1 MGKGGGT
8 QTVVNTQDVPG
19 FIQDQIKQTFGEVER
34 FRPSANI
41 VPNIAGFTP
50 TQTQSFD
57 AIRNI
62 TNNNPLANLASST
75 ISDVIKGDF
84 TISDPLQT
92 AIDAQT
98 DRAINDIS
106 SLYSKGGR
114 LGSDAFGTA
123 IGEGVTQASAP
134 LLADAIEKD
143 QARKL
148 TAVSSIPSVLNN
160 DLALARALGAVG
172 AEERALDQAMLDR
185 PAMVTSAQ
193 NTANQQRINNL
204 LSALGSR
211 GQVGGTSTSQQP
223 GRSPLAGGLGGALT
237 GATLGSAF
245 PASLAPSLGAL
256 APLGLGGAGALI
268 GGGLGLLGL
277 I

>member
-1 MGKGGGT
+1 MGKGGA
-8 QTVVNTQDVPG
+8 QTTVSTQDIPP
-19 FIQDQIKQTFGEVER
+19 FIQDQIKQTFREAEN
-34 FRPSANI
+34 FTPNANI

-57 AIRNI
+57 ALTNI
-62 TNNNPLANLASST
+62 ATNNPLANLASTT
-75 ISDVIKGDF
+75 ISDIIKGDF

-98 DRAINDIS
+98 DRAINNIS

-134 LLADAIEKD
+134 LLANALEKD

-148 TAVSSIPSVLNN
+148 AAVSSIPSIIQSELGLANVL
-160 DLALARALGAVG
+160 GSVG
-172 AEERALDQAMLDR
+172 AQERALDQALLDR
-185 PAMVTSAQ
+185 TAMVTSAG
-193 NTANQQRINNL
+193 NTAEQQRINNL
-204 LSALGSR
+204 LAALGAR

-223 GRSPLAGGLGGALT
+223 GRSPLAGAAGGALT
-237 GATLGSAF
+237 GASLGSLVGGF
-245 PASLAPSLGAL
+245 GLPGAL
-256 APLGLGGAGALI
+256 V

>member
-1 MGKGGGT
+1 MTAAAT
-8 QTVVNTQDVPG
+8 QG
-19 FIQDQIKQTFGEVER
+19 R
-34 FRPSANI
+34 AR
-41 VPNIAGFTP
+41 
-50 TQTQSFD
+50 
-57 AIRNI
+57 R
-62 TNNNPLANLASST
+62 
-75 ISDVIKGDF
+75 
-84 TISDPLQT
+84 
-92 AIDAQT
+92 DAQT

-134 LLADAIEKD
+134 LLANALEKD

-148 TAVSSIPSVLNN
+148 AAVSSIPSVLSN

-172 AEERALDQAMLDR
+172 AEERALDQALLDR

-193 NTANQQRINNL
+193 NQSNQSRINNL
-204 LSALGSR
+204 LAAIGSR
-211 GQVGGTSTSQQP
+211 GQALPGGTSTKTAP
-223 GRSPLAGGLGGALT
+223 GRSPLAGGAGGALT
-237 GATLGSAF
+237 GAALGSQI
-245 PASLAPSLGAL
+245 GAVGG
-256 APLGLGGAGALI
+256 PLGALI

>member
-1 MGKGGGT
+1 MGKGAA
-8 QTVVNTQDVPG
+8 QTVVETQEVPG

-34 FRPSANI
+34 FRPNANI

-62 TNNNPLANLASST
+62 ANNNPLTNLASTT
-75 ISDVIKGDF
+75 ISDMIKGDF

-148 TAVSSIPSVLNN
+148 AAVSSIPSVLNN

-172 AEERALDQAMLDR
+172 AEERALDQALLDR

-204 LSALGSR
+204 LSALGGT
-211 GQVGGTSTSQQP
+211 GQAGGTTTQTGP
-223 GRSPLAGGLGGALT
+223 GRSPLAGGAGGALT
-237 GATLGSAF
+237 GAALGSQI
-245 PASLAPSLGAL
+245 GAVGG
-256 APLGLGGAGALI
+256 PLGALI
-268 GGGLGLLGL
+268 GGGLGLLG
-277 I
+277 II

>member
-34 FRPSANI
+34 FRPSSNI

-57 AIRNI
+57 AIRDI
-62 TNNNPLANLASST
+62 TDNNPLANLASTT
-75 ISDVIKGDF
+75 ISDIIKGDF

-148 TAVSSIPSVLNN
+148 AAVSSIPSVLNN

-172 AEERALDQAMLDR
+172 AEERALDQALLDR

-223 GRSPLAGGLGGALT
+223 SRSPLAGGLGGALT

>member
-1 MGKGGGT
+1 MGKGGGGT
-8 QTVVNTQDVPG
+8 QTVVNTQDIPQ
-19 FIQDQIKQTFGEVER
+19 FIQDQIKDTFTEVEG
-34 FRPSANI
+34 FTPNANI

-57 AIRNI
+57 AIKNI
-62 TNNNPLANLASST
+62 TNNNPLANLASTT
-75 ISDVIKGDF
+75 ISDIIKGDF

-123 IGEGVTQASAP
+123 IGQGVTQASAP
-134 LLADAIEKD
+134 LLANALEKD

-148 TAVSSIPSVLNN
+148 AAVSSIPSVLRN
-160 DLALARALGAVG
+160 DLALASALGRVG
-172 AEERALDQAMLDR
+172 AEERALDQALLDR
-185 PAMVTSAQ
+185 PAMVTSAG
-193 NTANQQRINNL
+193 NTAEQQRINNL
-204 LSALGSR
+204 LAALGAR
-211 GQVGGTSTSQQP
+211 GQVGGTSTQTAP
-223 GRSPLAGGLGGALT
+223 GRSPLAGAAGGALT
-237 GATLGSAF
+237 GASLGS
-245 PASLAPSLGAL
+245 LAGAGFG
-256 APLGLGGAGALI
+256 PMGALI

>member
-1 MGKGGGT
+1 MSLGGGGGGT
-8 QTVVNTQDVPG
+8 QTVVNTQDIPP
-19 FIQDQIKQTFGEVER
+19 FLRDQIIQTFGEVER
-34 FRPSANI
+34 FRPNTNI

-62 TNNNPLANLASST
+62 ANNNPLSNLASST
-75 ISDVIKGDF
+75 ISDMIKGDF
-84 TISDPLQT
+84 TISEPLQT

-106 SLYSKGGR
+106 SLYARGGR

-134 LLADAIEKD
+134 LLANALQQDQNRQLRAI
-143 QARKL
+143 
-148 TAVSSIPSVLNN
+148 SSIPSVLQS
-160 DLALARALGAVG
+160 DLALASALGNVG
-172 AEERALDQAMLDR
+172 AQERALDQAMLDR

-204 LSALGSR
+204 LSALGGT
-211 GQVGGTSTSQQP
+211 GQVGGTTTQTGP
-223 GRSPLAGGLGGALT
+223 GRSPLAGGAGGALT
-237 GATLGSAF
+237 GAALGSQIGAIGG
-245 PASLAPSLGAL
+245 PLGAL
-256 APLGLGGAGALI
+256 V

>member
-8 QTVVNTQDVPG
+8 QTVVNTQDIPG
-19 FIQDQIKQTFGEVER
+19 FIQDQIKDTFGAVEG
-34 FRPSANI
+34 FTPNANI

-62 TNNNPLANLASST
+62 TNNNPLANLASTT
-75 ISDVIKGDF
+75 ISDIIKGDF

-92 AIDAQT
+92 TIDAQT

-106 SLYSKGGR
+106 SLYSASGR

-123 IGEGVTQASAP
+123 IGEGVTQATAP
-134 LLADAIEKD
+134 LLADALEKD

-148 TAVSSIPSVLNN
+148 AAVSAIPTVLNN

-172 AEERALDQAMLDR
+172 ADERALDQAMLDR
-185 PAMVTSAQ
+185 PAMVTSAGNQ
-193 NTANQQRINNL
+193 ASQQRLNNL
-204 LSALGSR
+204 LAAIGSTPNY
-211 GQVGGTSTSQQP
+211 GSTKAASGV
-223 GRSPLAGGLGGALT
+223 GRSPIAGGLGGALT

-245 PASLAPSLGAL
+245 PASFASSLGGL
-256 APLGLGGAGALI
+256 APLGLGGAGALV

>member
-8 QTVVNTQDVPG
+8 QTVVNTQDIPG
-19 FIQDQIKQTFGEVER
+19 FIQDQIKDTFGAVEG
-34 FRPSANI
+34 FTPNANI

-62 TNNNPLANLASST
+62 TNNNPLANLASTT
-75 ISDVIKGDF
+75 ISDIIKGDF

-134 LLADAIEKD
+134 LLANALEKD

-148 TAVSSIPSVLNN
+148 AAVSSIPSVLSN
-160 DLALARALGAVG
+160 DLALASALGRVG
-172 AEERALDQAMLDR
+172 AEERALDQALLDR
-185 PAMVTSAQ
+185 PAMVTSAG
-193 NTANQQRINNL
+193 NTAEQQRINNL
-204 LSALGSR
+204 LAALGAR
-211 GQVGGTSTSQQP
+211 GQVGGTSTQTAP
-223 GRSPLAGGLGGALT
+223 GRSPIAGGLGGALT
-237 GATLGSAF
+237 GAALGSAF
-245 PASLAPSLGAL
+245 PASLTSSLGAL
-256 APLGLGGAGALI
+256 APLGLGGAGALF

>member
-75 ISDVIKGDF
+75 ISDIIKGDF

-143 QARKL
+143 QAKKL
-148 TAVSSIPSVLNN
+148 AAVSSIPSVLNN